1 MIYSRIKSV
10 VLLGS
15 LDPLICGLYNCL
27 LPAIGNQMPWDQNL
41 RDYIPGGILSLTE
54 PSIQRPSAQI
64 IEDIIA
70 AASAELESI
79 QDLAALDQWRVLYLG
94 RRGALT
100 MVLRGLASIE
110 VSERK
115 AVGALANQAKTILED
130 RLKERVRQVN
140 EESLKISEN
149 RDRLDVTL
157 PGRPALKGSLHP
169 TTQIVREIC
178 DAFVAMGFGVVEGP
192 EVEWDHYNFEMLN
205 IPKGHPARDMW
216 NTLWVDYDD
225 PEKEKAMLLRTHTSP
240 MQARVMES
248 REPPIRV
255 VVPGKCYRYE
265 ATDAT
270 HEWHFY
276 QVEGLAVGEGIT
288 FADLK
293 GTLYEFARRMFG
305 EERKIR
311 FRCDYFPFVEP
322 GVDMSID
329 CFACQGD
336 GDGCRICRDSGW
348 IEIMGAGMIH
358 PRVLEGV
365 GYDVEK
371 YTGFAF
377 GMGPERIAMLK
388 YGIDDI
394 RHFYANDLRFLRQF

>member
-1 MIYSRIKSV
+1 MTE
-10 VLLGS
+10 S
-15 LDPLICGLYNCL
+15 LAQP
-27 LPAIGNQMPWDQNL
+27 PTA
-41 RDYIPGGILSLTE
+41 E
-54 PSIQRPSAQI
+54 SIEEITIS
-64 IEDIIA
+64 
-70 AASAELESI
+70 ASAELDRLEN
-79 QDLAALDQWRVLYLG
+79 LEAVDQWRVSYLG
-94 RRGALT
+94 RRGTLT
-100 MVLRGLASIE
+100 TVLRGLSSLE
-110 VSERK
+110 VEERRT
-115 AVGALANQAKTILED
+115 VGALANQAKNTLEE
-130 RLKERVRQVN
+130 RLEERVRQIN
-140 EESLKISEN
+140 EAALTRSAN
-149 RDRLDVTL
+149 QDRLDVTL
-157 PGRPALKGSLHP
+157 PGRPALECRLHP
-169 TTQIVREIC
+169 TTQILREIC
-178 DAFVAMGFGVVEGP
+178 SAFVAMGFGVVEGP

-216 NTLWVDYDD
+216 NTLWIDYGDRAG
-225 PEKEKAMLLRTHTSP
+225 EQAMLLRTHTSP
-240 MQARVMES
+240 MQARVMEN

-305 EERKIR
+305 EERQIR

-329 CFACQGD
+329 CFACEGD
-336 GDGCRICRDSGW
+336 GNGCRICRDSGW

-358 PRVLEGV
+358 PKVLEGV
-365 GYDVEK
+365 GYDTER

-394 RHFYANDLRFLRQF
+394 RHFYSNDLRFLRQF